1 METNKTLEDRIRYA
15 KVQLMSKS
23 VFLSTICLR
32 LRHEISDVI
41 PTAGTN
47 GLTILYNPDF
57 VASIDTEELTGLL
70 AHEVWHVAFQHITR
84 VGNRDKRLWNVA
96 GDYVINDMLLK
107 ANFKLPADGLHDS
120 KYADMTT
127 EQVYDIIFEEQD
139 QYKNFVQDIL
149 EPGEG
154 STNDQDSQNTAQGTD
169 KLKEQLTSIIVQAQ
183 TQSMMAGKQ
192 QGEIPGEVARM
203 IDDLINPKL
212 DWKQLL
218 DRYVSERSKNDFTW
232 MRPNKRFMPNH
243 YLPSMYSETIGNIT
257 IAIDT
262 SGSVTQEE
270 LTEMLTEIESI
281 RDTYQPEELV
291 VIDCDYIIHGVHKVD
306 KYTDIHDIQFKGE
319 GGTSFDP
326 VFEYCKDN
334 PPNILI
340 YFTDLYAEPV
350 QNNVEYDVLWVCNSD
365 HEPAV
370 IGETIYIND

>member
-1 METNKTLEDRIRYA
+1 M
-15 KVQLMSKS
+15 
-23 VFLSTICLR
+23 
-32 LRHEISDVI
+32 
-41 PTAGTN
+41 
-47 GLTILYNPDF
+47 
-57 VASIDTEELTGLL
+57 
-70 AHEVWHVAFQHITR
+70 
-84 VGNRDKRLWNVA
+84 
-96 GDYVINDMLLK
+96 
-107 ANFKLPADGLHDS
+107 HDS